1 MMTST
6 CLQEEAKLILTYS
19 HKAQLNQISYL
30 AIVATFLWKSSQAN
44 KET

>member
-6 CLQEEAKLILTYS
+6 CLQEEAKLILTYL

>member
-1 MMTST
+1 MECD
-6 CLQEEAKLILTYS
+6 CLQDEVKLILTYP